1 MLRPE
6 GRAHQLGTFFKEY
19 SLRACWPLAM
29 DRLRAKGHS
38 LGLTEEEI
46 HRALSLGRSNRDLAW
61 FVGSD
66 LLGRA
71 QEAAHEAFEQE
82 RVLEYECYDA
92 QWRSQG
98 RAVVTLRD
106 WEDKEKCLF
115 TGSHGPSSDG
125 YYAWYAEHQMG
136 LENGVYHVCDC
147 AGARCKVRKP
157 RGDNRE
163 LIHVDRWRLL
173 TPLAMVETEYL
184 RDMGIKMGEGLLAG
198 AAREKKAT
206 APRLGSGLDA
216 LLEAD
221 PGLAEAVEPEK
232 ARGRGQ
238 DRSRSP
244 RRGRETMG
252 QFLAKQVA
260 KHGDADAGA
269 KKKKSEKEKDAKRRR
284 RASSASSSK
293 EESDSSSFQLA
304 PARGGSELWRI
315 AQKKPGQLTRLA
327 LNEMTRYLADKTE
340 AGDLESKWAG
350 QKVTAYL
357 NQITLLWRN
366 LELMLLSKNL

>member
-6 GRAHQLGTFFKEY
+6 GRAHQLGAFFKKY
-19 SLRACWPLAM
+19 SLRAGWPLAM
-29 DRLRAKGHS
+29 DRLRARGHN
-38 LGLTEEEI
+38 LGMTDEEI

-106 WEDKEKCLF
+106 WEDKERCLF
-115 TGSHGPSSDG
+115 TGSHGPSSDV

-136 LENGVYHVCDC
+136 LENGLYHVCDC
-147 AGARCKVRKP
+147 AGARCKFRKP

-184 RDMGIKMGEGLLAG
+184 RDMGIKMGGGLLAA

-206 APRLGSGLDA
+206 APRLGSGL
-216 LLEAD
+216 
-221 PGLAEAVEPEK
+221 EPL
-232 ARGRGQ
+232 GWG
-238 DRSRSP
+238 
-244 RRGRETMG
+244 
-252 QFLAKQVA
+252 VA
-260 KHGDADAGA
+260 
-269 KKKKSEKEKDAKRRR
+269 
-284 RASSASSSK
+284 
-293 EESDSSSFQLA
+293 
-304 PARGGSELWRI
+304 
-315 AQKKPGQLTRLA
+315 
-327 LNEMTRYLADKTE
+327 
-340 AGDLESKWAG
+340 
-350 QKVTAYL
+350 
-357 NQITLLWRN
+357 
-366 LELMLLSKNL
+366 